1 MKLITTTLA
10 DALTGLETHIGLADS
25 SLATADPRLRQA
37 FCTAAIKSFEYTYEI
52 AIKLI
57 QRVLEEAPGLST
69 ERVDELSFR
78 GVMRH
83 AAERGLIASPDAW
96 QGFRHQRNKT
106 SHTYHQPTADEVFAA
121 LPTFVV
127 AARQLLDTLEQLRHA
142 S

>member
-10 DALTGLETHIGLADS
+10 DALSGLETHIGLADS
-25 SLATADPRLRQA
+25 SLASADPRLRQA

-52 AIKLI
+52 SIKLI
-57 QRVLEEAPGLST
+57 QRVLEEYPGLDN

-83 AAERGLIASPDAW
+83 AAERGLITSPDDW

-106 SHTYHQPTADEVFAA
+106 SHTYHQATANEVFEA
-121 LPTFVV
+121 LPRFVE
-127 AARQLLDTLEQLRHA
+127 AARHLMEALERLRHA